1 MPTVDEVVRLL
12 DEFAPPALAE
22 EWDNVG
28 LLVGDRG
35 RAVCRLM
42 TCLTLTPATVAEAI
56 EHKADLIVV
65 HHPLPFRPVSQ
76 ITTDTT
82 VGRLLWDLIGARIGR
97 LQPAHG
103 VRLGPRRDQPTAGRR
118 AGAHARR
125 AADAQPKAA
134 VPSTGAGRCGA
145 PDMPLTLADM
155 ADRVKEFLS
164 LEHVRLV
171 GQTDQA
177 VHRVAVA
184 CGSGGSFLAEA
195 QAQGCDCLVT
205 GEANFHTCLEAEA
218 IGVGLILAG
227 HFASERFA
235 LERLADS
242 LDAQFPDVQIWASER
257 EARPAATVLG
267 PYRPVGFAWLTA
279 HSGSPRI
286 ECWRHGGRM
295 LARTKPRDVV
305 GQLVCKTHP
314 HSLGRALPL
323 CQTLAFSLRYPVF
336 NEANH
341 VMPVLDAVV
350 RHAAD
355 VLVVDDGSTDGTAEL
370 LDARGDVYCIRHP
383 QNLGYGA
390 ALKTAFDYAV
400 SARYDILVTI
410 DCDGQHEPQ
419 RIQELVAACRD
430 VDIVSGSRYLGQQVG
445 RGDAP
450 AERRQINHQITRE
463 INERWACR

>member
-82 VGRLLWDLIGARIGR
+82 VGRLLWDLIGERMAVYSPHTAFDSARGGINQLLAVGLGLKHVEPLMRSSSDRADPAAGGGR
-97 LQPAHG
+97 WGTP
-103 VRLGPRRDQPTAGRR
+103 
-118 AGAHARR
+118 
-125 AADAQPKAA
+125 DA
-134 VPSTGAGRCGA
+134 
-145 PDMPLTLADM
+145 PLTLADL
-155 ADRVKEFLS
+155 AERVKEFLS
-164 LEHVRLV
+164 LDHVRIV
-171 GQTDQA
+171 GPTDEPVERA
-177 VHRVAVA
+177 AVA

-257 EARPAATVLG
+257 EADPL
-267 PYRPVGFAWLTA
+267 
-279 HSGSPRI
+279 
-286 ECWRHGGRM
+286 
-295 LARTKPRDVV
+295 
-305 GQLVCKTHP
+305 QL
-314 HSLGRALPL
+314 
-323 CQTLAFSLRYPVF
+323 F
-336 NEANH
+336 
-341 VMPVLDAVV
+341 
-350 RHAAD
+350 
-355 VLVVDDGSTDGTAEL
+355 
-370 LDARGDVYCIRHP
+370 
-383 QNLGYGA
+383 
-390 ALKTAFDYAV
+390 
-400 SARYDILVTI
+400 
-410 DCDGQHEPQ
+410 
-419 RIQELVAACRD
+419 
-430 VDIVSGSRYLGQQVG
+430 
-445 RGDAP
+445 
-450 AERRQINHQITRE
+450 
-463 INERWACR
+463 